1 MIDEVKI
8 PDIRKGVLIGPEG
21 SVKKAIEK
29 RTRTTITLN
38 DCIEINGEALDVMK
52 AKEIVKA
59 IGRGFAPDK
68 AMKLM
73 SDDYRLIVISLGH
86 ETERLM
92 KRTLARVI
100 GSDGKARKT
109 LELLTTTDICVYGKT
124 ISIIGKWDNVDKA
137 NEALELLIE
146 GKPHAYVYK
155 RIEGQNEG
163 DEKE

>member
-8 PDIRKGVLIGPEG
+8 PDLRKGVLIGPEG
-21 SVKKAIEK
+21 SVKKGIEK
-29 RTRTTITLN
+29 RTRTIITVN
-38 DCIEINGEALDVMK
+38 DCVEINGEALDVMK

-68 AMKLM
+68 ALKLM
-73 SDDYRLIVISLGH
+73 SDDYRLVIISLGH

-92 KRTLARVI
+92 KRTLSRVI
-100 GSDGKARKT
+100 GSDGKAKKT
-109 LELLTTTDICVYGKT
+109 IELLTTTDICVYGKT
-124 ISIIGKWDNVDKA
+124 ISIIGKWDNVDRA

-155 RIEGQNEG
+155 RLESQKEGE
-163 DEKE
+163 EKE